1 MGNRNSKS
9 APAEPID
16 NNKLY
21 QAGSIIGI
29 IIGLLFLIGVIIA
42 TYKYSPPSEIIIQTL
57 KGATEKV
64 SSTKSGI
71 LTELPW
77 KYIIPGFLSLMCAYY
92 FIYAMSYK
100 NTKGQYRTDPTSVSQ
115 VESIQQST
123 ISTILGT
130 SASAAGTPSNGNS
143 ICSTLTASPIPVPFN
158 LITTNAN
165 SAIGDARTLLNFR
178 PLTVR
183 LPGYINGPNGS
194 TDGVFSPTFGINA
207 ALTLGARGFFFDI
220 DYEDARPCVPAI
232 IFRDNFGIK
241 RSLNNGNIKMAIT
254 ELASKAFTTNYDPVM
269 IIIYLRRIPP
279 GPKQQSK
286 FFGAIA
292 AALNPLSQYHLG
304 QTDKGNFHNCRSES
318 ILFTSR
324 ITDYQKKFIVITN
337 YDTSRL
343 PARSNPKDNLDYWT
357 NARIYEDPSGKST
370 ALGSVTVAAPSA
382 PPATALVGHISQLLN
397 IGKKDE
403 GTYQTQASGKFCIA
417 IGSPDFAYTP
427 TQVSKLMNTLG
438 IQCVPLDVISLG
450 INANHTDTIK
460 YSQTPETNFV
470 SLTKLT
476 NMYNLT
482 NEKDIL
488 SFWTYTGWSMKMINS
503 GTAGNQGFQDYKE
516 GFEEAAPVP
525 PATPIPGFII
535 PKPIAPKK
543 PSPKMN
549 SNGGLVT
556 IS

>member
-1 MGNRNSKS
+1 MGNRGSKP
-9 APAEPID
+9 AKPAEPID

-29 IIGLLFLIGVIIA
+29 IIGLIFLIGLIIA
-42 TYKYSPPSEIIIQTL
+42 FYKYSPPSEVIIQTL

-64 SSTKSGI
+64 SSTKPGLI
-71 LTELPW
+71 TELPW
-77 KYIIPGFLSLMCAYY
+77 KYIIPVFLALMCAYY
-92 FIYAMSYK
+92 FIYAISYK
-100 NTKGQYRTDPTSVSQ
+100 TTKGQYRTDPISVSQ
-115 VESIQQST
+115 VESIQQAT
-123 ISTILGT
+123 ISSILGT
-130 SASAAGTPSNGNS
+130 SASASGTPSNGNS
-143 ICSTLTASPIPVPFN
+143 ICATLTASPIQIPFN
-158 LITTNAN
+158 TIITNAN

-194 TDGVFSPTFGINA
+194 TDGVFSPAFGINA

-232 IFRDNFGIK
+232 IFRDDFGIK
-241 RSLNNGNIKMAIT
+241 RSLNNGNIKMAIS
-254 ELASKAFTTNYDPVM
+254 ELASKAFTTNYDPVL
-269 IIIYLRRIPP
+269 IIIYLRRVPP

-337 YDTSRL
+337 YNTSRL
-343 PARSNPKDNLDYWT
+343 PTRSNPKDNLDYWT

-382 PPATALVGHISQLLN
+382 PPAAALVGHISQLLN
-397 IGKKDE
+397 IGVKE
-403 GTYQTQASGKFCIA
+403 QPTYQTQSSGKFSIA
-417 IGSPDFAYTP
+417 IGSPDYPYTP
-427 TQVSKLMNTLG
+427 AQVSTLINTLG
-438 IQCVPLDVISLG
+438 IQCVPLDVINLG

-460 YSQTPETNFV
+460 YSQTPATNFS
-470 SLTKLT
+470 SLKDLKY
-476 NMYNLT
+476 MYNLT

-503 GTAGNQGFQDYKE
+503 GTQGFQDYKE

-549 SNGGLVT
+549 SNGGLVNIT
-556 IS
+556 